1 MINIKKN
8 SLEMLRG
15 KVVEDAIRQSFF
27 GIKPHDIKFAQRY
40 AHDDFIIKSQN
51 YPKSLVNKSLTPIN
65 NLVSSGIRALLSIG
79 LKNIKEQ
86 KERYYVDS
94 KLVIPDFIAEK
105 IIIDNIEYKNVI
117 LELKCTRKK
126 NKTILSSIRKQCQ
139 NYSKLSNIVVLF
151 YLYFSEDNQNHG
163 IFEVKYNFYIFTLK
177 NKFDKIFNEK
187 CI

>member
-27 GIKPHDIKFAQRY
+27 GTKPHDIKFAQRY

-51 YPKSLVNKSLTPIN
+51 YPKSLVNKSLKPIN

-94 KLVIPDFIAEK
+94 KLLIPDFIAEK
-105 IIIDNIEYKNVI
+105 IILNKKEYKNVI

-126 NKTILSSIRKQCQ
+126 NKSILSSIRKQCQ
-139 NYSKLSNIVVLF
+139 NYSKLSNIVILF
-151 YLYFSEDNQNHG
+151 YLYFAEHNQSKG
-163 IFEVKYNFYIFTLK
+163 IFKVNHNFYIFTLK
-177 NKFDKIFNEK
+177 
-187 CI
+187 